1 MMNRGFLRKALMPAM
16 PGLRIR
22 NLFSGVTGRL
32 RNRPD
37 SEHELTV
44 NRLALSGTAFTY
56 LIVAAMFGRA
66 DAAQMLRE
74 QWLYFA
80 LYEIVSISLFIH
92 LLCEPGISVSRRLI
106 GMVSDLGLFSY
117 GMYVGGEAF
126 APLYPIYL
134 WTIFGNGFR
143 FGVPYLFAATAT
155 SVVGFGI
162 AVVSAP
168 FWHEHRGLAAGLI
181 AGLILLPLY
190 VSTLIRKLSQAKR
203 QAEEA
208 NRAKS
213 AFLAGISHEFRTP
226 LNAIIGLSDLLGKTK
241 LDSEQ
246 EEMSETIGKSG
257 RQLLALINSILD
269 FSRAESGR
277 IAVKEADFDLVS
289 VLSEIRNM
297 LALEAQRKNVGL
309 TFHCTARTPQLLVGD
324 KNHLEE
330 VLTNLAGNAVKFTER
345 GYVTIAVDTVAYGN
359 DSVRLRFEVTDTGI
373 GISADVQSRI
383 FDRFT
388 QADETI
394 IDRFGGTGLGL
405 AIAKQLVELQGGT
418 IGVESAPDKG
428 STFWFEI
435 DFRTQVQDQ
444 AQFYIAPTP
453 VVVVG
458 GDEDLREVVGARVP
472 LAKAVDDIDEAAVV
486 LASLRAD
493 GIRRPIAIV
502 HQQACAETDE
512 AAFRRIAGDNLGC
525 APALILVTDDRAEG
539 LPPPV
544 TRSRFVTTLVEPA
557 DPAKLA
563 AALRIAR
570 GNMATDRPEESRNS
584 AIVPAERSL
593 SILVAEDKRTN
604 QIVIAKILDRA
615 GHRVTLVDN
624 GEAALDMLEMQEFD
638 LVLMDVNMP
647 VMNGIEATK
656 LYRFAALG
664 RPHVPVVALTADAT
678 EEVARRCEE
687 AGMDACVTK
696 PIEPVRLLEIIAT
709 LVPEETKVAQAAP
722 GSAEIASHPGAR
734 PRLRTAAA
742 SAVDVQTLDALEQL
756 GGKDFVDELASQF
769 IEDGGKILD
778 TLAEAATSGDL
789 KAFREQLHALRSAAA
804 NIGARGIYEMCL
816 GWRHIAP
823 EDFAIRGE
831 AHLKKLNEEFER
843 VRMALRGRHSGHTAA
858 A

>member
-1 MMNRGFLRKALMPAM
+1 MNTGFLRKAFVPGMS
-16 PGLRIR
+16 GLRIR
-22 NLFSGVTGRL
+22 SHLSWVASRL

-44 NRLALSGTAFTY
+44 NRLALSGTAFAY
-56 LIVAAMFGRA
+56 LIIAAMFGRA
-66 DAAQMLRE
+66 DAAEMLRE

-80 LYEIVSISLFIH
+80 VYEIVSISLFVH
-92 LLCEPGISVSRRLI
+92 LLYHPGISVSRRLI

-162 AVVSAP
+162 AIVSAP
-168 FWHEHRGLAAGLI
+168 FWHEHRGLAAGLM

-213 AFLAGISHEFRTP
+213 AFLASISHEFRTP

-257 RQLLALINSILD
+257 HQLLALINSILD

-277 IAVKEADFDLVS
+277 ITVKAADFDLVS
-289 VLSEIRNM
+289 MLSEIRSM
-297 LALEAQRKNVGL
+297 LTLEAQRKNVGL

-330 VLTNLAGNAVKFTER
+330 VLTNLASNAVKFTER
-345 GYVTIAVDTVAYGN
+345 GYVNIAVDAVAW
-359 DSVRLRFEVTDTGI
+359 DADTVRLRFEVTDTGI
-373 GISADVQSRI
+373 GISPDAQSRI

-418 IGVESAPDKG
+418 IGVESAPEKG

-435 DFRTQVQDQ
+435 DFKAQAQDQTQVRMP
-444 AQFYIAPTP
+444 PTP
-453 VVVVG
+453 VVLVG
-458 GDEDLREVVGARVP
+458 GDESFRRIVSGCVP
-472 LAKAVDDIDEAAVV
+472 IAKAVADMDEAAAA

-493 GIRRPIAIV
+493 GVRRPIAIV
-502 HQQACAETDE
+502 HQQACATADETT
-512 AAFRRIAGDNLGC
+512 FRRIAGDNLGC
-525 APALILVTDDRAEG
+525 APALILVTDKRAEG
-539 LPPPV
+539 LPAPV

-570 GNMATDRPEESRNS
+570 GNMAGDRSEESRS
-584 AIVPAERSL
+584 TEIAPSGRSL

-647 VMNGIEATK
+647 VMNGIEAAK

-687 AGMDACVTK
+687 AGMDACITK
-696 PIEPVRLLEIIAT
+696 PIEPNRLLEIIAT
-709 LVPEETKVAQAAP
+709 LVPEQNNDAQLVPSSADVADY
-722 GSAEIASHPGAR
+722 PGAR
-734 PRLRTAAA
+734 PRLRAAPT
-742 SAVDVQTLDALEQL
+742 SAVDVQTLDALEEL

-769 IEDGGKILD
+769 IKDGNEVLD
-778 TLAEAATSGDL
+778 ALAEAAASGDL

-804 NIGARGIYEMCL
+804 NVGARGIYEMCL

-831 AHLKKLNEEFER
+831 THLKKLNEEFDR
-843 VRMALRGRHSGHTAA
+843 VRMALRGRLSDHTEAA
-858 A
+858 

>member
-1 MMNRGFLRKALMPAM
+1 MNTGFLRKAFVLGMS
-16 PGLRIR
+16 GLRIR
-22 NLFSGVTGRL
+22 SHLSWVASRL

-44 NRLALSGTAFTY
+44 NRLALSGTAFAY
-56 LIVAAMFGRA
+56 LIIAAMFGRA
-66 DAAQMLRE
+66 DAAEMLRE

-80 LYEIVSISLFIH
+80 VYEIVSISLFVH
-92 LLCEPGISVSRRLI
+92 LLYHPGISVSRRLI

-143 FGVPYLFAATAT
+143 FGVSYLFAATAT

-162 AVVSAP
+162 AIVSAP
-168 FWHEHRGLAAGLI
+168 FWHEHRGLAAGLM

-213 AFLAGISHEFRTP
+213 AFLASISHEFRTP

-257 RQLLALINSILD
+257 HQLLALINSILD

-277 IAVKEADFDLVS
+277 ITVKAADFDLVS
-289 VLSEIRNM
+289 MLSEIRSM
-297 LALEAQRKNVGL
+297 LTLEAQRKNVGL

-330 VLTNLAGNAVKFTER
+330 VLTNLASNAVKFTER
-345 GYVTIAVDTVAYGN
+345 GYVNIAVDAVAW
-359 DSVRLRFEVTDTGI
+359 DADTVRLRFEVTDTGI
-373 GISADVQSRI
+373 GISPDAQSRI

-418 IGVESAPDKG
+418 IGVESAPEKG

-435 DFRTQVQDQ
+435 DFKAQAQDQTQVRMP
-444 AQFYIAPTP
+444 PTP
-453 VVVVG
+453 VVLVG
-458 GDEDLREVVGARVP
+458 GDESFRRIVSGCVP
-472 LAKAVDDIDEAAVV
+472 IAKAVADMDEAAAA

-493 GIRRPIAIV
+493 GVRRPIAIV
-502 HQQACAETDE
+502 HQQACATADETT
-512 AAFRRIAGDNLGC
+512 FRRIAGDNLGC
-525 APALILVTDDRAEG
+525 APALILVTDKRAEG
-539 LPPPV
+539 LPAPV

-570 GNMATDRPEESRNS
+570 GNMAGDRSEESRS
-584 AIVPAERSL
+584 TEIVPSGRSL

-647 VMNGIEATK
+647 VMNGIEAAK

-687 AGMDACVTK
+687 AGMDACITK
-696 PIEPVRLLEIIAT
+696 PIEPNRLLEIIAT
-709 LVPEETKVAQAAP
+709 LVPEQNKDAQLVPSSADVANY
-722 GSAEIASHPGAR
+722 PGAR
-734 PRLRTAAA
+734 PRLRAAPT
-742 SAVDVQTLDALEQL
+742 SAVDVQTLDALEEL

-769 IEDGGKILD
+769 IKDGNEVLD
-778 TLAEAATSGDL
+778 ALAEAAASGDL

-804 NIGARGIYEMCL
+804 NVGARGIYEMCL

-831 AHLKKLNEEFER
+831 THLKKLNEEFER
-843 VRMALRGRHSGHTAA
+843 VRMALRGRLSDHTEAA
-858 A
+858 

>member
-1 MMNRGFLRKALMPAM
+1 MSAARPLR
-16 PGLRIR
+16 
-22 NLFSGVTGRL
+22 
-32 RNRPD
+32 
-37 SEHELTV
+37 
-44 NRLALSGTAFTY
+44 
-56 LIVAAMFGRA
+56 
-66 DAAQMLRE
+66 
-74 QWLYFA
+74 
-80 LYEIVSISLFIH
+80 
-92 LLCEPGISVSRRLI
+92 
-106 GMVSDLGLFSY
+106 
-117 GMYVGGEAF
+117 
-126 APLYPIYL
+126 PLYPIYL

-162 AVVSAP
+162 AIVSAP
-168 FWHEHRGLAAGLI
+168 FWHEHRGLAAGLM

-213 AFLAGISHEFRTP
+213 AFLASISHEFRTP

-257 RQLLALINSILD
+257 HQLLALINSILD

-277 IAVKEADFDLVS
+277 IAVKPTDFDLVS
-289 VLSEIRNM
+289 MLSEIRSM

-345 GYVTIAVDTVAYGN
+345 GYVNIAVDAVAWSA
-359 DSVRLRFEVTDTGI
+359 DTVRLRFEVTDTGI
-373 GISADVQSRI
+373 GISPDALSRI

-418 IGVESAPDKG
+418 IGVESAPEKG

-435 DFRTQVQDQ
+435 DLKTQTQDQ
-444 AQFYIAPTP
+444 TQFHTAPTP
-453 VVVVG
+453 VVLVG
-458 GDEDLREVVGARVP
+458 GDENLRKAVSGCVP
-472 LAKAVDDIDEAAVV
+472 IAKAVADMDEAAAA

-493 GIRRPIAIV
+493 GVRRPIAIV
-502 HQQACAETDE
+502 HSQACATADE
-512 AAFRRIAGDNLGC
+512 ATFRRIAGDNLGC
-525 APALILVTDDRAEG
+525 APALILVTDERAEG
-539 LPPPV
+539 LPAPV
-544 TRSRFVTTLVEPA
+544 MRSRFVTTLVEPA

-563 AALRIAR
+563 AALHIAR
-570 GNMATDRPEESRNS
+570 GNMASGRPEESRS
-584 AIVPAERSL
+584 MEIVPAERPL

-656 LYRFAALG
+656 LYRFTALG

-687 AGMDACVTK
+687 AGMDACITK
-696 PIEPVRLLEIIAT
+696 PIEPNRLLEVIAT
-709 LVPEETKVAQAAP
+709 LVPDEGKPVQEALS
-722 GSAEIASHPGAR
+722 SAEIASYPTER
-734 PRLRTAAA
+734 RLRAAA
-742 SAVDVQTLDALEQL
+742 SSAVDAQTLDALEQL
-756 GGKDFVDELASQF
+756 GGREFVDELASQF
-769 IEDGGKILD
+769 VQDGGEILD
-778 TLAEAATSGDL
+778 ILAEAATSGDL
-789 KAFREQLHALRSAAA
+789 KVFREQLHALRSAAA

-823 EDFAIRGE
+823 EDFAVRGE
-831 AHLKKLNEEFER
+831 THLRKLSEEFER
-843 VRMALRGRHSGHTAA
+843 VRMALRGRLSGRTEAA
-858 A
+858 

>member
-1 MMNRGFLRKALMPAM
+1 MMGSGSDRKMV
-16 PGLRIR
+16 PGVPNLRIR
-22 NLFSGVTGRL
+22 GLFSWVAGRL

-44 NRLALSGTAFTY
+44 NRLALSGTAFAY
-56 LIVAAMFGRA
+56 LIVAAMLGRA
-66 DAAQMLRE
+66 DAAQMLRD

-80 LYEIVSISLFIH
+80 IYEFVSISLFIH
-92 LLCEPGISVSRRLI
+92 LLWQPGVSVGRRLI

-143 FGVPYLFAATAT
+143 FGVPYLYAATAT

-162 AVVSAP
+162 AIVSAP
-168 FWHEHRGLAAGLI
+168 FWHDHRGLSAGLM

-213 AFLAGISHEFRTP
+213 AFLASISHEFRTP
-226 LNAIIGLSDLLGKTK
+226 LNAIIGLSDLLGKTR

-246 EEMSETIGKSG
+246 EEMSVTIGKSG

-269 FSRAESGR
+269 FSRAEAGR
-277 IAVKEADFDLVS
+277 IAVKAEDFDLVS
-289 VLSEIRNM
+289 MLSEIRSM

-309 TFHCTARTPQLLVGD
+309 SFHCTARTPQLLVGD

-345 GYVTIAVDTVAYGN
+345 GYVTIAVDAVARDT

-373 GISADVQSRI
+373 GISTDAQSRI

-418 IGVESAPDKG
+418 IGVESVPQQG

-435 DFRTQVQDQ
+435 NFT
-444 AQFYIAPTP
+444 AQGQELPHFHAAPTP
-453 VVVVG
+453 LVVVG
-458 GDEDLREVVGARVP
+458 GDEDLRTIVGACAPV
-472 LAKAVDDIDEAAVV
+472 AKAVADMDQAAAA

-493 GIRRPIAIV
+493 GVRRPIAIV
-502 HQQACAETDE
+502 QRQACANTDH
-512 AAFRRIAGDNLGC
+512 ATLRRNAGANLGC
-525 APALILVTDDRAEG
+525 APALILVTDGLVEG
-539 LPPPV
+539 LPAPLA
-544 TRSRFVTTLVEPA
+544 RSRFVTTLAEPVDA
-557 DPAKLA
+557 GTLA

-570 GNMATDRPEESRNS
+570 GNMAGERPQDSRGME
-584 AIVPAERSL
+584 IVPAERSL

-687 AGMDACVTK
+687 AGMDACITK
-696 PIEPVRLLEIIAT
+696 PIEPNRLLEMIAT
-709 LVPEETKVAQAAP
+709 LVPDGVKAP
-722 GSAEIASHPGAR
+722 QLAPSSAEIAAYPAAR
-734 PRLRTAAA
+734 PRLRAAGS
-742 SAVDVQTLDALEQL
+742 SAVDAQTLDALEEL
-756 GGKDFVDELASQF
+756 GGKDFVDELAAQF
-769 IEDGGKILD
+769 IEDGGEILD
-778 TLAEAATSGDL
+778 VLAEAATAGDL

-843 VRMALRGRHSGHTAA
+843 VRMALRGRISGHIAA